1 MDSGV
6 NLILT
11 GSILPG
17 HHSADVVQAL
27 SRLMG
32 LPEEK
37 VLPLLAGKETVVR
50 RNLEATKAPR
60 YLHALRQAGAEARVE
75 ASAGPAS
82 VAPAVE
88 VRRPEAA
95 PAASRA
101 SAPPAVVEAA
111 QPPSRGNAV
120 AAAAST
126 APVTVLALV
135 GDEPGVEMMNC
146 PSCGA
151 AQPKRNLCRE
161 CGVDMPRMV
170 AAQAQAARVEAAAAP
185 ARGVAVAASL
195 GPLSRVEQEGSADG
209 YSTPAAFSLSL
220 EGRVGRLRYLA
231 YSFPAYVPLFVGAL
245 LGAMLGQGTS
255 MVAALII
262 GALLTV
268 WMALRVSVLRLHDLN
283 RSGKWVLL
291 AILLPVASGLSGA
304 PLGMIVSA
312 AFFIIGSLLLLFWP
326 GGMGA
331 NDYGDPPGPNTL
343 WTIIGAVAAVG
354 LWIAGGASDSG
365 GRLEQMLPGD
375 AAEMED
381 DGVPASDSPY
391 YYEE

>member
-1 MDSGV
+1 MDPGV

-17 HHSADVVQAL
+17 HAAADVVQAL

-37 VLPLLAGKETVVR
+37 IPPLLAGRETVVR
-50 RNLEATKAPR
+50 RNLEAGKAPR

-75 ASAGPAS
+75 ASAAPAS
-82 VAPAVE
+82 VPSAAE
-88 VRRPEAA
+88 VGRPELA
-95 PAASRA
+95 PAASGA
-101 SAPPAVVEAA
+101 SAPAGGDEAA
-111 QPPSRGNAV
+111 RSPLRSDAV
-120 AAAAST
+120 AAGG
-126 APVTVLALV
+126 APATVLALV
-135 GDEPGVEMMNC
+135 GEAPGVEMMNC

-161 CGVDMPRMV
+161 CGVDMPRMM
-170 AAQAQAARVEAAAAP
+170 AAQTQAARAETAATPARGAAAAP
-185 ARGVAVAASL
+185 L

-245 LGAMLGQGTS
+245 LGAVLGQGTS

-262 GALLTV
+262 GSLLTV

-304 PLGMIVSA
+304 PRGMIVSV

-326 GGMGA
+326 GDMGA

-343 WTIIGAVAAVG
+343 WTLIGAVAAVG
-354 LWIAGGASDSG
+354 LWIAGGANDGG
-365 GRLEQMLPGD
+365 GRLGRMLPGE
-375 AAEMED
+375 AAEMGEA
-381 DGVPASDSPY
+381 GVPASGSLY
-391 YYEE
+391 YDEE